1 MSAYDQ
7 NRAVPL
13 GAVTLFRITNFFE
26 QVGDALRSR
35 QDARAT
41 IRELSA
47 LSDQRLQDVG
57 VERGEIEDLAYVLA
71 RRSR

>member
-1 MSAYDQ
+1 MSAFDQ

-35 QDARAT
+35 QHARAT
-41 IRELSA
+41 IRQLSA
-47 LSDQRLQDVG
+47 LSDQSLQDVG
-57 VERGEIEDLAYVLA
+57 VERGEIEDLAYGLA

>member
-1 MSAYDQ
+1 MSAFDQ

-13 GAVTLFRITNFFE
+13 GAVTLFRITNFLE

-35 QDARAT
+35 QQARAT

-47 LSDQRLQDVG
+47 LSDQSLQDVG
-57 VERGEIEDLAYVLA
+57 VERGEIEDLAYGLA

>member
-1 MSAYDQ
+1 MSAFDQ

-13 GAVTLFRITNFFE
+13 GAVTLFRITNFLE
-26 QVGDALRSR
+26 QVGDTLRAR
-35 QDARAT
+35 QQARAT

-47 LSDQRLQDVG
+47 LSDQSLQDVG
-57 VERGEIEDLAYVLA
+57 VERGEIEDLAYGLA